1 MHKCSSA
8 MKLLNWP
15 LSLLPSQLFGI
26 KSLILSGL
34 AVSAVP
40 AERPCMAL
48 EMLLIASSLTLIA
61 VCISSRGSLQGVCN
75 LMSDLLLQRHQVCCG
90 GPYLLA
96 TTLCDCCCCRR
107 SRGPPT
113 GSSCDGA
120 YQRSAAMSNRNLFC
134 DAPCAN
140 ANALGE

>member
-15 LSLLPSQLFGI
+15 LSWLPSQLYGI
-26 KSLILSGL
+26 KSLILCGL

-40 AERPCMAL
+40 AERLCMAL
-48 EMLLIASSLTLIA
+48 EMLLIASSLPLIA

-96 TTLCDCCCCRR
+96 AALCKCCCRG

-120 YQRSAAMSNRNLFC
+120 YQRSATMSNRTLFC